1 MEDYK
6 PTEAEIALLQ
16 ERYVAP
22 IIDKMKKCEDIGPL
36 GDVIGMTFYNKAL
49 GVKFDISYNEWVRQ
63 NNEFDRMLIDYT
75 NTYVAS

>member
-1 MEDYK
+1 
-6 PTEAEIALLQ
+6 
-16 ERYVAP
+16 
-22 IIDKMKKCEDIGPL
+22 MKKCEDIGPL